1 MLPLLLKDSGVSLKL
16 TKQQQATA
24 IKPPLAAT
32 MSTSA
37 ISGFYA
43 YTQTLKGVY
52 YGPGSVKDSLISI
65 LEGFG
70 TKKVL
75 IITGKSLREKVRGT
89 PCLGT
94 GRATNR
100 T

>member
-1 MLPLLLKDSGVSLKL
+1 
-16 TKQQQATA
+16 
-24 IKPPLAAT
+24 
-32 MSTSA
+32 MSTEA

-52 YGPGSVKDSLISI
+52 YGPGSVKSSLISI

-75 IITGKSLREKVRGT
+75 IVTGKSLREKV
-89 PCLGT
+89 
-94 GRATNR
+94 GRIWVKR
-100 T
+100 MGGYLI

>member
-1 MLPLLLKDSGVSLKL
+1 
-16 TKQQQATA
+16 
-24 IKPPLAAT
+24 
-32 MSTSA
+32 MSTEA

-52 YGPGSVKDSLISI
+52 YGPGSVRNSLISV

-75 IITGKSLREKVRGT
+75 VVTGKSLREKV
-89 PCLGT
+89 
-94 GRATNR
+94 GRVWSRKRAGVSNVI
-100 T
+100 

>member
-1 MLPLLLKDSGVSLKL
+1 
-16 TKQQQATA
+16 
-24 IKPPLAAT
+24 
-32 MSTSA
+32 MSTEA

-52 YGPGSVKDSLISI
+52 YGPGSVRNSLISI

-75 IITGKSLREKVRGT
+75 IVTGKSLREKV
-89 PCLGT
+89 
-94 GRATNR
+94 GRVWVLQADGYLI
-100 T
+100 

>member
-1 MLPLLLKDSGVSLKL
+1 MPAEV
-16 TKQQQATA
+16 
-24 IKPPLAAT
+24 
-32 MSTSA
+32 

-52 YGPGSVKDSLISI
+52 YGPGSVKDSLISV

-75 IITGKSLREKVRGT
+75 IVTGKSLREKVSGVWV
-89 PCLGT
+89 G
-94 GRATNR
+94 
-100 T
+100 

>member
-1 MLPLLLKDSGVSLKL
+1 
-16 TKQQQATA
+16 
-24 IKPPLAAT
+24 

-52 YGPGSVKDSLISI
+52 YGPGSVNKSLISI

-70 TKKVL
+70 SKKVL
-75 IITGKSLREKVRGT
+75 IVTGKSLREKVNGNCAWGMGGYLILSR
-89 PCLGT
+89 
-94 GRATNR
+94 R

>member
-1 MLPLLLKDSGVSLKL
+1 
-16 TKQQQATA
+16 
-24 IKPPLAAT
+24 
-32 MSTSA
+32 MSAEA

-52 YGPGSVKDSLISI
+52 YGPGSVKNSLISV

-75 IITGKSLREKVRGT
+75 VVTGKSLREKVSGVWVWRMGGY
-89 PCLGT
+89 LI
-94 GRATNR
+94 
-100 T
+100 

>member
-1 MLPLLLKDSGVSLKL
+1 
-16 TKQQQATA
+16 
-24 IKPPLAAT
+24 
-32 MSTSA
+32 MSTEA

-52 YGPGSVKDSLISI
+52 YGPGSVKSSLISV
-65 LEGFG
+65 LEGFE

-75 IITGKSLREKVRGT
+75 IVTGKSLREKV
-89 PCLGT
+89 
-94 GRATNR
+94 GRIWVWQMGGYLIYSRR